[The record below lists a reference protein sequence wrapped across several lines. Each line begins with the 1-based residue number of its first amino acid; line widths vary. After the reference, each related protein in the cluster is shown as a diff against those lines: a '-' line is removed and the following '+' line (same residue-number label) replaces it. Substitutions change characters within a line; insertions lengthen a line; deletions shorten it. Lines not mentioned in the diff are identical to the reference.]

1 MTEKRIDWWNIFFV
15 LLFLIELYIAY
26 RALLLLGR
34 LPDMISLGDA
44 TILALATF
52 RLTRLVVY
60 DAITKWF
67 RNLFVGTK
75 EYTFLGTLN
84 TLIHCPWCVGLW
96 AAFFV
101 ATVYFLIPESWF
113 FMFILALGGVA
124 TLVQLFANLI
134 GWNAEYKKRMTQSL
148 DKKDSEASGTCG

>member
-1 MTEKRIDWWNIFFV
+1 MEKRIDWWNIFFV
-15 LLFLIELYIAY
+15 ALFLIELYAAY
-26 RALLLLGR
+26 HALQVTNS
-34 LPDMISLGDA
+34 LPTSISIWEA
-44 TILALATF
+44 SILALATF

-75 EYTFLGTLN
+75 EFTFLGTLN

-101 ATVYFLIPESWF
+101 ATMYFLFPESWF
-113 FMFILALGGVA
+113 FIFILALGGVA
-124 TLVQLFANLI
+124 TFVQLIANNI
-134 GWNAEYKKRMTQSL
+134 GWGAEYKKQQAGGGEN
-148 DKKDSEASGTCG
+148 KCG